1 MASAKKVGLG
11 VIGVLCV
18 AIAGSYL
25 LPSNTTVERSVD
37 IQAPVQTVY
46 RLVNNLQEN
55 EKWSP
60 WKDEDPTL
68 KTTYSPQVEGV
79 GASSSWDGEKMKTG
93 SMTITEAKENESI
106 LLALDFGPRG
116 KAQSSWKFEP
126 IEKGTKVTWAFES
139 DNGNNPIKR
148 YMGAF
153 FAKAMIGKVFD
164 RGLDNLRR
172 VAEETAV
179 NTQAPPEVPAADPAA
194 ATN

>member
-1 MASAKKVGLG
+1 MASAKKIGLG
-11 VIGVLCV
+11 VVGVLCV

-25 LPSNTTVERSVD
+25 LPSHTTVQRSVEV
-37 IQAPVQTVY
+37 QAPIQTVY
-46 RLVNNLQEN
+46 RLVNNLKEN

-60 WKDEDPTL
+60 WKEEDPTV

-106 LLALDFGPRG
+106 SLALDFGPRG
-116 KAQSSWKFEP
+116 KAQSSWTFEAT
-126 IEKGTKVTWAFES
+126 EKGTRVTWAFES

-153 FAKAMIGKVFD
+153 FAKAMIGKAFD

-172 VAEETAV
+172 VAEETAA
-179 NTQAPPEVPAADPAA
+179 NTQVPADVPAADPTA